1 MSSEIPVIHIVDDDD
16 SVRTAVGRVL
26 RAAGYQVA
34 LYESAKG
41 LLENLP
47 AAVRG
52 CILLDVQM
60 PGLNGLQLQEMLT
73 KMGFE
78 LPIIFLSG
86 HGDIPTS
93 VRTIKAGAED
103 FLSKPAPKKLL
114 LEAIERALKRYDETH
129 ERYVRLGAYR
139 ELFSTLTP
147 REREVLALVVRGKLN
162 KQAAHELGTSERT
175 IKAHRHNIMEKFKV
189 KSLAEL
195 VTIAEKLGLIT
206 ESTTN

>member
-1 MSSEIPVIHIVDDDD
+1 MSAAVPIIHIVDDDL
-16 SVRTAVGRVL
+16 SARTAVGRVL
-26 RAAGYQVA
+26 RASGYQVST
-34 LYESAKG
+34 YESANQ

-47 AAVRG
+47 AAARG

-60 PGLNGLQLQEMLT
+60 PGVNGPQLQEILS
-73 KMGFE
+73 KMGFG

-86 HGDIPTS
+86 HGDIPIS
-93 VRTIKAGAED
+93 VRAIKAGAED

-129 ERYVRLGAYR
+129 ERYVRMNAFR

-147 REREVLALVVRGKLN
+147 REREVFSWVVRGKLN
-162 KQAAHELGTSERT
+162 KQVAYDLGTSERT
-175 IKAHRHNIMEKFKV
+175 IKAHRHSIMQKFKV

-195 VTIAEKLGLIT
+195 VSIAEKLGLIS
-206 ESTTN
+206 EPAKD

>member
-1 MSSEIPVIHIVDDDD
+1 MSAAAPVIHIVDDDL
-16 SVRTAVGRVL
+16 STRTAVGRVL
-26 RAAGYQVA
+26 RASGYQVST
-34 LYESAKG
+34 YKSANQ

-60 PGLNGLQLQEMLT
+60 PGVNGPQLQEILS

-86 HGDIPTS
+86 HGDIPIS
-93 VRTIKAGAED
+93 VRAIKAGAED

-129 ERYVRLGAYR
+129 ERYVRLSAFR

-147 REREVLALVVRGKLN
+147 REREVFSLVVRGKLN
-162 KQAAHELGTSERT
+162 KQIAYDLGTSERT
-175 IKAHRHNIMEKFKV
+175 IKAHRHSIMQKFKI

-195 VTIAEKLGLIT
+195 VSIAEKLGPT
-206 ESTTN
+206 SEPASD

>member
-1 MSSEIPVIHIVDDDD
+1 MSAAVPVIHIVDDDL
-16 SVRTAVGRVL
+16 SARTAVGRVL
-26 RAAGYQVA
+26 RASGYQVGT
-34 LYESAKG
+34 YKSANQ

-60 PGLNGLQLQEMLT
+60 PGVNGPQLQEILS

-86 HGDIPTS
+86 HGDIPIS
-93 VRTIKAGAED
+93 VRAIKAGAED

-129 ERYVRLGAYR
+129 ERYVRLSAFR

-147 REREVLALVVRGKLN
+147 R
-162 KQAAHELGTSERT
+162 GTR
-175 IKAHRHNIMEKFKV
+175 
-189 KSLAEL
+189 SL
-195 VTIAEKLGLIT
+195 
-206 ESTTN
+206 